1 MGSSGGGGD
10 YTAPD
15 RPAPPANLIQPQGSN
30 VPFVPHYINFLG
42 DTNTPSTGL
51 TPEMLA
57 AIDATNGPP
66 APVAPAGGAYDS
78 QIADLR
84 SQLAAMQAA
93 QKKPQQQ
100 PIWGRGG
107 GEGGAG
113 HTGAGSGGNS
123 GGWGGH

>member
-51 TPEMLA
+51 TPDMLA
-57 AIDATNGPP
+57 QIDAMNGPP
-66 APVAPAGGAYDS
+66 GPPPSANGAYDA

-84 SQLAAMQAA
+84 NQLAAMQAA
-93 QKKPQQQ
+93 QNKKPQ
-100 PIWGRGG
+100 PIYGRGG
-107 GEGGAG
+107 GEGG
-113 HTGAGSGGNS
+113 
-123 GGWGGH
+123 

>member
-51 TPEMLA
+51 TPDMLA
-57 AIDATNGPP
+57 QIDAMNGPP
-66 APVAPAGGAYDS
+66 GPPPSANGAYDS

-84 SQLAAMQAA
+84 NQLAAMQAA

-100 PIWGRGG
+100 PIYRGGEGSAGGRGG
-107 GEGGAG
+107 SAGG
-113 HTGAGSGGNS
+113 